1 MVHVQPLSRTGEIQ
15 QTRLALTSHIVDE
28 NKYIYPF
35 WHFLSAEYGALQ
47 HMKHDT
53 VEMHISRALF
63 IRVLVEL
70 YTL

>member
-35 WHFLSAEYGALQ
+35 WDFLSAEYGALQ
-47 HMKHDT
+47 H
-53 VEMHISRALF
+53 EA
-63 IRVLVEL
+63 
-70 YTL
+70 